1 MPPPLHTVIRRMGLR
16 PVAGIPGGVGRLDAV
31 VRWVA
36 VSELADPT
44 PYLEGGELLLT
55 TGMRMEGDQSQYVAR
70 LVARGVAG
78 LGFGVGVSHGE
89 VPPALVAAA
98 DEAGLPLL
106 EVPRETPFIAIGKA
120 VSELLA
126 AEQYEEIARAFAAQ
140 GRLTRAA
147 LRPEGMHAVIDRL
160 AKEVGGWAALF
171 DDSGEVRHAS
181 RGAHADVVAAELTRL
196 RTGRPPAGHGDRRG
210 PGHVGDEDHG
220 DTAHVRNGAAHE
232 DGSMTQD
239 ATPEGVGVARTTRDT
254 THARRGAAGATG
266 GGTRAGR
273 HSAPEP
279 GGAERAGG
287 GAERAG
293 GGAERA
299 GGRAGRA
306 GGGAERVGGGAG
318 RAGPL
323 PASLALSG
331 PGEHI
336 VVQPLGG
343 GARPRGFFAAG
354 AREPFSPVTH
364 TVINAAGSLLTL
376 AMEQGRSQLDA
387 VRRARSAV
395 LRLLLAGE
403 EERAQAVL
411 RPLGGRLPEE
421 PLAVLAADADAL
433 EALESHAFAALL
445 DDDAADS
452 LAVALVDSTMAD
464 STLAD
469 RATDRATDRAAGR
482 AALELDGPVGVS
494 LPCGYA
500 PEALHGALDQARR
513 ALEAARGG
521 APAWQAGAGR
531 VVRFG
536 ELAGQGLLGLLDR
549 TAVQAFAAALL
560 SPLTAYGSKPDLV
573 GSLRAYLDSNG
584 HWDAAA
590 QRLGVHRH
598 TLRYRMKRVTE
609 LLGRDLDDPGVRAE
623 LWLALEATRR

>member
-1 MPPPLHTVIRRMGLR
+1 MPPSLHTVIRRMGLR
-16 PVAGIPGGVGRLDAV
+16 PVAGIPGHARGLDAV

-78 LGFGVGVSHGE
+78 LGFGVGVSHEE
-89 VPPALVAAA
+89 VPPALIAAA

-106 EVPRETPFIAIGKA
+106 EVPRETPFMAIGKA

-126 AEQYEEIARAFAAQ
+126 AEQYEEITRAFAAQ

-160 AKEVGGWAALF
+160 AKEVGGWAALL
-171 DDSGEVRHAS
+171 DEWGEVRHAT
-181 RGAHADVVAAELTRL
+181 RGANTDAVVAELTRL
-196 RTGRPPAGHGDRRG
+196 RTGRLPAPPRLRPPDDNLESGHRAGLGGPEGAGGGEPSGTGDIEHGAGDAT
-210 PGHVGDEDHG
+210 HVSDSAAYEVGG
-220 DTAHVRNGAAHE
+220 TAHE
-232 DGSMTQD
+232 DRGIAGT
-239 ATPEGVGVARTTRDT
+239 AEGT
-254 THARRGAAGATG
+254 THEGRGVTRVVESPARETG
-266 GGTRAGR
+266 
-273 HSAPEP
+273 S
-279 GGAERAGG
+279 AERAGWG
-287 GAERAG
+287 
-293 GGAERA
+293 
-299 GGRAGRA
+299 
-306 GGGAERVGGGAG
+306 VG

-343 GARPRGFFAAG
+343 GARPRGFFAVG
-354 AREPFSPVTH
+354 AKEPFSPVTH

-376 AMEQGRSQLDA
+376 AMEQGRTHLEA
-387 VRRARSAV
+387 ERRARSAV
-395 LRLLLAGE
+395 LGLLLAGE
-403 EERAQAVL
+403 KEQARAVL
-411 RPLGGRLPEE
+411 GPLGGRLPEE

-433 EALESHAFAALL
+433 EALEPHAFAALL
-445 DDDAADS
+445 GDDGTQQGTQEARGS
-452 LAVALVDSTMAD
+452 LAVALVAD
-464 STLAD
+464 AV
-469 RATDRATDRAAGR
+469 AEK
-482 AALELDGPVGVS
+482 AALEADGPVGVS

-500 PEALHGALDQARR
+500 PEALYGALDQAKR
-513 ALEAARGG
+513 ALEAARCGW
-521 APAWQAGAGR
+521 APALGEAFVAATGRSGTRATGRRGAGAGGRGR

-536 ELAGQGLLGLLDR
+536 ELAGQGLLGLLDQA
-549 TAVQAFAAALL
+549 AVQTFAAALL
-560 SPLTAYGSKPDLV
+560 APLTAYGSKPDLV
-573 GSLRAYLDSNG
+573 ESLRAYLDSNG

>member
-1 MPPPLHTVIRRMGLR
+1 MALR
-16 PVAGIPGGVGRLDAV
+16 PVAGIPGSATPGRGGVLDAV

-55 TGMRMEGDQSQYVAR
+55 TGMRMEGDQTQYVAR

-78 LGFGVGVSHGE
+78 LGFGVGVSHEE
-89 VPPALVAAA
+89 VPAALVSAA

-126 AEQYEEIARAFAAQ
+126 AEQYEEITRAFAAQ

-160 AKEVGGWAALF
+160 AKEVGGWAALLEE
-171 DDSGEVRHAS
+171 SGEVRHAT
-181 RGAHADVVAAELTRL
+181 RGANTDAVVAELTRL
-196 RTGRPPAGHGDRRG
+196 RAPEGATREGEGTAHATGDTTPAGW
-210 PGHVGDEDHG
+210 
-220 DTAHVRNGAAHE
+220 
-232 DGSMTQD
+232 
-239 ATPEGVGVARTTRDT
+239 
-254 THARRGAAGATG
+254 
-266 GGTRAGR
+266 
-273 HSAPEP
+273 
-279 GGAERAGG
+279 
-287 GAERAG
+287 
-293 GGAERA
+293 
-299 GGRAGRA
+299 
-306 GGGAERVGGGAG
+306 GAG

-336 VVQPLGG
+336 VVQPLAG
-343 GARPRGFFAAG
+343 GARPRGFFAVG
-354 AREPFSPVTH
+354 AEEPFSPVTH

-376 AMEQGRSQLDA
+376 AMEQGRTQLEA
-387 VRRARSAV
+387 VRRTRSAV
-395 LRLLLAGE
+395 LELLLGGAKE
-403 EERAQAVL
+403 QARAVL

-421 PLAVLAADADAL
+421 PLAVLAADADAIETL
-433 EALESHAFAALL
+433 EPHAFAALL
-445 DDDAADS
+445 GDDGAHQGAGS
-452 LAVALVDSTMAD
+452 LAVTLVAALVAEK
-464 STLAD
+464 
-469 RATDRATDRAAGR
+469 
-482 AALELDGPVGVS
+482 AALEADGPVGVS

-500 PEALHGALDQARR
+500 PESLHGALGQARR
-513 ALEAARGG
+513 ALEAARSGW
-521 APAWQAGAGR
+521 APAIPLGAATGRNSARANGRGR

-536 ELAGQGLLGLLDR
+536 ELAGQGLLGLLDPA
-549 TAVQAFAAALL
+549 AVQAFAAALL
-560 SPLTAYGSKPDLV
+560 APLTAYGAKPDLV

-623 LWLALEATRR
+623 LWLALQATRR

>member
-1 MPPPLHTVIRRMGLR
+1 V
-16 PVAGIPGGVGRLDAV
+16 LDAA

-78 LGFGVGVSHGE
+78 LGFGVGVSHEE

-98 DEAGLPLL
+98 EEAGLPLF
-106 EVPRETPFIAIGKA
+106 EVPRETPFIAIGKG

-126 AEQYEEIARAFAAQ
+126 AEQYDEISRAFAAQ

-160 AKEVGGWAALF
+160 AKEVGGWAALL
-171 DDSGEVRHAS
+171 DEAGEVRHAT
-181 RGAHADVVAAELTRL
+181 RGANTDAVVSELSRL
-196 RTGRPPAGHGDRRG
+196 RTAARPSESRLEALRLLEP
-210 PGHVGDEDHG
+210 
-220 DTAHVRNGAAHE
+220 
-232 DGSMTQD
+232 
-239 ATPEGVGVARTTRDT
+239 
-254 THARRGAAGATG
+254 
-266 GGTRAGR
+266 GR
-273 HSAPEP
+273 HPEP
-279 GGAERAGG
+279 GGPTGRGSAEERGADRGEERGGGRGGG
-287 GAERAG
+287 GA
-293 GGAERA
+293 
-299 GGRAGRA
+299 
-306 GGGAERVGGGAG
+306 
-318 RAGPL
+318 L

-343 GARPRGFFAAG
+343 GARPRGFFAVGAG
-354 AREPFSPVTH
+354 RPFSPVTH

-376 AMEQGRSQLDA
+376 ALEQGRTQLEA
-387 VRRARSAV
+387 ARRARSAV
-395 LRLLLAGE
+395 LELLLSGAGE
-403 EERAQAVL
+403 QARAVL
-411 RPLGGRLPEE
+411 GPLGGRLPEE
-421 PLAVLAADADAL
+421 PLAVLAAGADAL
-433 EALESHAFAALL
+433 EALEPLAFAALL
-445 DDDAADS
+445 AS
-452 LAVALVDSTMAD
+452 SGERPLAVALAPDTVAEKV
-464 STLAD
+464 
-469 RATDRATDRAAGR
+469 
-482 AALELDGPVGVS
+482 ALEADAPVGVS

-500 PEALHGALDQARR
+500 PEGLNGALDQARR
-513 ALEAARGG
+513 ALAAAPGSGG
-521 APAWQAGAGR
+521 APGKGGGR
-531 VVRFG
+531 VVKFG

-549 TAVQAFAAALL
+549 AAAQAFAAALL
-560 SPLTAYGSKPDLV
+560 APLTAYGSRADLV
-573 GSLRAYLDSNG
+573 ESLRAYLDSNG